1 MNNNKHLLSDY
12 LKTINETK
20 QNLLDSEDTS
30 WEKEYPAWVVTKCMA
45 SHYDTVLLAN
55 EMNIYYDLPN
65 KLQYD
70 FYINTVRKRKRFS
83 PWEKKVKI
91 EDLETV
97 KKYYNYSTQKAQ
109 AILKILN
116 KDQLDHLKSK
126 LNRGGKNNVPSS

>member
-1 MNNNKHLLSDY
+1 M
-12 LKTINETK
+12 KTINETK

-83 PWEKKVKI
+83 PWEKKVKL

-97 KKYYNYSTQKAQ
+97 KTYYNYSTQKAQ

-126 LNRGGKNNVPSS
+126 LNRGGKNVPSS

>member
-20 QNLLDSEDTS
+20 QNLLDSEDSS

-55 EMNIYYDLPN
+55 EMNIYYELPN

-97 KKYYNYSTQKAQ
+97 KTYYNYSTQKAQ

-126 LNRGGKNNVPSS
+126 LNRGGKNVPSS

>member
-1 MNNNKHLLSDY
+1 M
-12 LKTINETK
+12 KTINETK
-20 QNLLDSEDTS
+20 QNLLDSEDSS

-83 PWEKKVKI
+83 PWEKKVKL
-91 EDLETV
+91 EDLETI
-97 KKYYNYSTQKAQ
+97 KSYYNYSTEKAQ

-126 LNRGGKNNVPSS
+126 LNRGGKNVPSS

>member
-1 MNNNKHLLSDY
+1 M
-12 LKTINETK
+12 KTINETK
-20 QNLLDSEDTS
+20 QNLLDSEDSS

>member
-1 MNNNKHLLSDY
+1 M
-12 LKTINETK
+12 KTINETK
-20 QNLLDSEDTS
+20 QNLLDSEDSS

-83 PWEKKVKI
+83 PWEKKVKL

-97 KKYYNYSTQKAQ
+97 KTYYNYRTQKAQ

-126 LNRGGKNNVPSS
+126 LNRGGKNVPSS

>member
-1 MNNNKHLLSDY
+1 M
-12 LKTINETK
+12 KTINETK
-20 QNLLDSEDTS
+20 QNLLDSEDSS

-55 EMNIYYDLPN
+55 EMNIYYELPN

-97 KKYYNYSTQKAQ
+97 KTYYNYSTQNAQ

-126 LNRGGKNNVPSS
+126 LNRGGKNVPSS

>member
-1 MNNNKHLLSDY
+1 MNNKHLLSDY

-20 QNLLDSEDTS
+20 QNLLDSEDST

-97 KKYYNYSTQKAQ
+97 KTYYNYSTQKAQ

-126 LNRGGKNNVPSS
+126 LNRGGKNVPSS

>member
-1 MNNNKHLLSDY
+1 MNNKHLLSDY

-20 QNLLDSEDTS
+20 QNLLDSEDSS

-83 PWEKKVKI
+83 PWEKKVKL
-91 EDLETV
+91 EDLETI
-97 KKYYNYSTQKAQ
+97 KSYYNYSTEKAQ

-126 LNRGGKNNVPSS
+126 LNRGGKNVPSS

>member
-1 MNNNKHLLSDY
+1 M
-12 LKTINETK
+12 KTINETK

-70 FYINTVRKRKRFS
+70 FYINTVRKRKSFS
-83 PWEKKVKI
+83 PWEKKVKL

-97 KKYYNYSTQKAQ
+97 KTYYNYSTQKAQ

-126 LNRGGKNNVPSS
+126 LNRGGKNVPSS

>member
-1 MNNNKHLLSDY
+1 MNNKHLLSDY

-20 QNLLDSEDTS
+20 QNLLDSEDSS
-30 WEKEYPAWVVTKCMA
+30 WEKEYPAWVITKCMA

-83 PWEKKVKI
+83 PWEKKVKL

-97 KKYYNYSTQKAQ
+97 KTYYNYSTQKAQ

-126 LNRGGKNNVPSS
+126 LNRGGKNVPSS

>member
-1 MNNNKHLLSDY
+1 MNNKHLLSDY

-20 QNLLDSEDTS
+20 QNLLDSEDSS

-83 PWEKKVKI
+83 PWEKKVKL

-97 KKYYNYSTQKAQ
+97 KTYYNYSTQKAQ

-126 LNRGGKNNVPSS
+126 LNRGGKNVPSS

>member
-1 MNNNKHLLSDY
+1 MNNKHLLSDY
-12 LKTINETK
+12 LKSINETK
-20 QNLLDSEDTS
+20 QNLLDSEDSS
-30 WEKEYPAWVVTKCMA
+30 WEKEYPAWVITKCMA

-83 PWEKKVKI
+83 PWEKKVKL

-97 KKYYNYSTQKAQ
+97 KTYYNYSTQKAQ

-126 LNRGGKNNVPSS
+126 LNRGGKNVPSS

>member
-1 MNNNKHLLSDY
+1 MNNKHLLSDY

-20 QNLLDSEDTS
+20 QNLLDSEDSS

-97 KKYYNYSTQKAQ
+97 KTYYNYSTQKAQ

-126 LNRGGKNNVPSS
+126 LNRGGKNVPSS

>member
-1 MNNNKHLLSDY
+1 MNNKHLLSDY

-20 QNLLDSEDTS
+20 QNLLDSEDSS
-30 WEKEYPAWVVTKCMA
+30 WEKEYPSWVVTKCMA

-83 PWEKKVKI
+83 PWEKKVKL

-97 KKYYNYSTQKAQ
+97 KTYYNYSTQKAQ

-126 LNRGGKNNVPSS
+126 LNRGGKNVPSS

>member
-1 MNNNKHLLSDY
+1 
-12 LKTINETK
+12 
-20 QNLLDSEDTS
+20 
-30 WEKEYPAWVVTKCMA
+30 MA

-55 EMNIYYDLPN
+55 EMNIYYELQN

-97 KKYYNYSTQKAQ
+97 KTYYNYSTQKAQ

-116 KDQLDHLKSK
+116 KDQIDHLKLK
-126 LNRGGKNNVPSS
+126 LNRGGKSNVPSS

>member
-1 MNNNKHLLSDY
+1 MNNKHLLSDY

-55 EMNIYYDLPN
+55 EMNIYYELPN

-97 KKYYNYSTQKAQ
+97 KTYYNYSTQKAQ

-126 LNRGGKNNVPSS
+126 LNRGGKNVPSS